1 MANIN
6 LLPSDLVPKT
16 SVIKIANLVLNL
28 VYAGIAL
35 FLVLIV
41 GVVAVFIFN
50 STKIKSLTTTKN
62 NLETS
67 IKTFQETE
75 QQMVLAKDRIGKI
88 ISVWKTPSAD
98 KSLPLFAAFNDL
110 FSLGVRIADAKISAT
125 TIEATMVTTNSQNV
139 TKFLSTL
146 ISSDV
151 LKSVLLKSFNYNPS
165 IGYAV
170 SFSGTIK

>member
-16 SVIKIANLVLNL
+16 SVVKIANLVLNI

-41 GVVAVFIFN
+41 GIAAVFIFN
-50 STKIKSLTTTKN
+50 STKINSLTTNKT
-62 NLETS
+62 NLEATVKS
-67 IKTFQETE
+67 FQETE
-75 QQMVLAKDRIGKI
+75 QQMVLAKDRISKI
-88 ISVWKTPSAD
+88 MTVWKTPSAD
-98 KSLPLFAAFNDL
+98 KSLPFFSTFNDL
-110 FSLGVRIADAKISAT
+110 FSQGVSIADAKISAT
-125 TIEATMVTTNSQNV
+125 AVEATFVTTTSQNV

-146 ISSDV
+146 VSSNIFS
-151 LKSVLLKSFNYNPS
+151 SVLLKSFNYNPN